1 MKTLEQHNEEFIA
14 NHKKATTFPRKNGIA
29 CPKCNKELSDV
40 SNWVLLSWPTQKE
53 VICESC
59 GHKGYAFC

>member
-1 MKTLEQHNEEFIA
+1 MKKLEEYNKEFIE
-14 NHKKATTFPRKNGIA
+14 NHRKASTFPRKNGIA

-40 SNWVLLSWPTQKE
+40 DSIILMSWPTRKK

-59 GHKGYAFC
+59 GHDGYAYC